1 MPPEVATTGH
11 VHKGPECRTGLQNP
25 QFQKYKTKYEKK
37 KAKEMEVKVFEG
49 KEKERNRENGGDL
62 G

>member
-25 QFQKYKTKYEKK
+25 KFKSIKQKTNT

-62 G
+62 E